1 MNGKETIQDISIGD
15 VSNVSII
22 CATIERPDSVTRF
35 INSVRKFYQDI
46 SIIIGDQSRD
56 QTELA
61 PFYKRNDVKCLRLPF
76 DCGVA
81 YARNECVKA
90 VKTKFILLCDDD
102 FVFTDQTDINIP
114 LQALKNI
121 PKSELSR
128 VLLLIIINRVAKYIF
143 RNVIMKNSCILTK
156 KEKHFVLFQFPI

>member
-15 VSNVSII
+15 VSDVSII

-61 PFYKRNDVKCLRLPF
+61 PF
-76 DCGVA
+76 
-81 YARNECVKA
+81 
-90 VKTKFILLCDDD
+90 TKEMMSN
-102 FVFTDQTDINIP
+102 VFGC
-114 LQALKNI
+114 
-121 PKSELSR
+121 
-128 VLLLIIINRVAKYIF
+128 LLIVELPMLAMS
-143 RNVIMKNSCILTK
+143 V
-156 KEKHFVLFQFPI
+156 